1 MDYDPKLD
9 VKPSAHKPAKSKSA
23 VGSAAHAA
31 EVEEGRAI
39 KVHCRVQ
46 GLGFMAPPRSLV
58 TAHACT
64 RGTGCKPYIHQG
76 AVEMGT
82 CLCSVVCWS

>member
-9 VKPSAHKPAKSKSA
+9 VKPSERKPAKSKSA

-39 KVHCRVQ
+39 KVHCRV
-46 GLGFMAPPRSLV
+46 
-58 TAHACT
+58 
-64 RGTGCKPYIHQG
+64 
-76 AVEMGT
+76 
-82 CLCSVVCWS
+82 